1 MAIRIE
7 FYNNIY
13 RVDDV
18 NKKYPGGYKAFK
30 KKYHLSIRLWY
41 DGVLIRFGDMSSP
54 CGGELGPDISEWPI
68 VAGLGSEM
76 PPDWCS
82 DGRIIWTNRMP
93 DEPLLTEDGVYY
105 QGGFF
110 YKTHDAWAIA
120 NMRLV
125 EYNKP
130 GTFHYFESI
139 GLIEAGWYNE

>member
-41 DGVLIRFGDMSSP
+41 DGVLIRFGDMCRP

-68 VAGLGSEM
+68 AAGLGSEM
-76 PPDWCS
+76 PPDWHS
-82 DGRIIWTNRMP
+82 DGRIIWTSRMP

-105 QGGFF
+105 QGGLF
-110 YKTHDAWAIA
+110 YKTHDAWTIA
-120 NMRLV
+120 NR
-125 EYNKP
+125 
-130 GTFHYFESI
+130 
-139 GLIEAGWYNE
+139 